1 MERIRR
7 AEGFD
12 PATNQS
18 VRSTVPLEFRSIVAA
33 RRGVAAPVAVLIA
46 LGFTGVGIGVDALLG
61 NDLTATF
68 SALYFLG
75 CVAAVLAVR
84 HRGLFTAAVQ
94 PPLIMAA
101 SVPVA
106 AVVVS
111 GSSPSSLK
119 DMLLNVAIPLVDR
132 FPVMLA
138 ATIVVLILAV
148 FRWMTGKVA
157 KPSQPADRRPTR
169 EPRVSRRTPPP
180 APEPTFRTNSRT
192 SRPAAPSEV
201 SYQPTEQT
209 RARMEARRARANE
222 PVREARRQPRRQ
234 WGTPARPALATP
246 NRINDVPSHPGRLR
260 YRDEPRG

>member
-1 MERIRR
+1 MERLRR

-12 PATNQS
+12 PATNQPA
-18 VRSTVPLEFRSIVAA
+18 RSTVPLEYRSIVAA

-61 NDLTATF
+61 NELTATF

-119 DMLLNVAIPLVDR
+119 DMLLNVAIPMVDR

-138 ATIVVLILAV
+138 ASIVVLVLAV
-148 FRWMTGKVA
+148 FRWMTGRVA
-157 KPSQPADRRPTR
+157 KPSLPEDRRPTR

-180 APEPTFRTNSRT
+180 APDPTFRTNSRAP
-192 SRPAAPSEV
+192 RPDVQSDTA
-201 SYQPTEQT
+201 YRQPTDQT
-209 RARMEARRARANE
+209 RARLEARRARANE
-222 PVREARRQPRRQ
+222 PVRETRRQPRRQ
-234 WGTPARPALATP
+234 WGTPALATP
-246 NRINDVPSHPGRLR
+246 NRINDAPAHPGRLR